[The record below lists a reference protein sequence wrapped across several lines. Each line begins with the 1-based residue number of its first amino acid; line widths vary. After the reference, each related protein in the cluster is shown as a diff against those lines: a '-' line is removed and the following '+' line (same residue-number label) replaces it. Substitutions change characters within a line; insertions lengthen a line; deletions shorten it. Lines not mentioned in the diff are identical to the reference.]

1 MKRLLFNIIL
11 LFIITNLL
19 NASYVIKPKEMINFV
34 NINNVSNDE
43 NFENIKTYIKQNI
56 DFSNITF
63 AIKNNKI
70 VTNLKFQQQINGINL
85 IWLLPDEFSDF
96 VNEEYEIYSIP
107 KTNLNGEINLIL
119 KMQIN
124 NTIIREEAISFPFNI
139 TIKDNK

>member
-96 VNEEYEIYSIP
+96 VNEEYEIYSMP

-139 TIKDNK
+139 IIKDNK